1 MVSTDSREGT
11 YYRVRYEYG
20 MGAVPET
27 VDTADSWDEARELAL
42 DALDD
47 YLFIT
52 HGCAQAVTIER
63 IHGGRAQRVARW
75 ELVEGRWVRRGR
87 AR

>member
-1 MVSTDSREGT
+1 MGEDISTDSREGT

-27 VDTADSWDEARELAL
+27 VDTADSWDEAQELAL

-47 YLFIT
+47 
-52 HGCAQAVTIER
+52 
-63 IHGGRAQRVARW
+63 
-75 ELVEGRWVRRGR
+75 
-87 AR
+87 